1 LSLFLPEANPK
12 SVRRRNWAW
21 AIVGALVVS
30 VCLAKPAAGLFKKLD
45 ARKHAA
51 EGEAYLAQRRYSDA
65 AQCASAALRMDPSNT
80 RALRVALEAL
90 GQESRPEAVQYWL
103 RLAQN
108 SAAVLDDH
116 RHLLQWA
123 IRWRQ
128 RKLAASRWSIIE
140 KERPFSKDDLMLGA
154 GYYDLAGD
162 PQNAVQFARAALE
175 QSPSNIQ
182 MRLLLGRVLLASGGE
197 RDRQIGKHLLL
208 EQVRGTSEAG
218 IESLRIL
225 AANSVLAP
233 FEADDCRRLLK
244 EHPLHA
250 ISDVLADAGLAAQV
264 TPYKRDTILLA
275 GARQFI
281 EATGH
286 IREAAEW
293 LTAASA
299 QEIIPDIISVE
310 KALGSR
316 DLFLNLADGLG
327 ARKDWKALDDLLS
340 RTPLPI
346 SAVEA
351 AMYQARTAQELKQP
365 RIAALRW
372 DEALHAA
379 RSDGAQLIQLAAY
392 ARRFGADAIAEQAA
406 RKAIEGGGPAA
417 RFGYEELLQGC
428 KHDLPR
434 ACVILREMAQ
444 AFPSDPAV
452 LNDLTYARLL
462 LKEPDA
468 NAVSVAES
476 LVSKAPGLLAYR
488 ATLALAYLRAGSPE
502 KARRA
507 MEPEGQS
514 NSSWREF
521 HPYELA
527 IYAAACGAAGDSL
540 QAVEAARAIDR
551 TALKKEETELA
562 HKWLSM

>member
-1 LSLFLPEANPK
+1 MWGLTA
-12 SVRRRNWAW
+12 
-21 AIVGALVVS
+21 ALVVS
-30 VCLAKPAAGLFKKLD
+30 ICVAKPATRFFKKLD
-45 ARKHAA
+45 ARKRVA
-51 EGEAYLAQRRYSDA
+51 EGEAYLAQHRFSEA
-65 AQCASAALRMDPSNT
+65 AQCASAALQMAPSNR
-80 RALRVALEAL
+80 RALRMAVEAF
-90 GQESRPEAVQYWL
+90 GQESRPEAVQYWM

-108 SAAVLDDH
+108 PAAVVDDH
-116 RHLLQWA
+116 RSLLQWA

-128 RKLAASRWSIIE
+128 RELAASQWSVIE
-140 KERPFSKDDLMLGA
+140 KERPFPDGDLMLGA

-162 PQNAVQFARAALE
+162 PENAVRFARAALE
-175 QSPSNIQ
+175 RSPSNVE
-182 MRLLLGRVLLASGGE
+182 MKLLLGRVLLASGGE
-197 RDRQIGKHLLL
+197 RDRQIGKRLLM
-208 EQVRGTSEAG
+208 EQVHRSDEPG

-225 AANSVLAP
+225 AANSALAP
-233 FEADDCRRLLK
+233 FEADDCRRLLR
-244 EHPLHA
+244 EHPLRGV
-250 ISDVLADAGLAAQV
+250 SDVLADAGLAAQV

-286 IREAAEW
+286 TLEAAEW
-293 LTAASA
+293 LAAA
-299 QEIIPDIISVE
+299 NAHEIIPDIISDE

-316 DLFLNLADGLG
+316 ELFLELADGLG
-327 ARKDWKALDDLLS
+327 ARADWKALDDLLS

-379 RSDGAQLIQLAAY
+379 RNNGSQLIQVAAY
-392 ARRFGADAIAEQAA
+392 ARRFGANAIAEQAA
-406 RKAIEGGGPAA
+406 RKVIEGGGAAA
-417 RFGYEELLQGC
+417 RLGYEELLQGC
-428 KHDLPR
+428 KQDLPR
-434 ACVILREMAQ
+434 ACVVLREMAQ

-452 LNDLTYARLL
+452 LNDLTYAKLL
-462 LKEPDA
+462 LKEADQ
-468 NAVSVAES
+468 NAVAVAEG
-476 LVSKAPGLLAYR
+476 LVAKAPALLAYR
-488 ATLALAYLRAGSPE
+488 ATLALAYLRAGSPD

-507 MEPEGQS
+507 MEPEGPA

-527 IYAAACGAAGDSL
+527 IYAAACGASGDAD
-540 QAVEAARAIDR
+540 QAVEAARTIDR